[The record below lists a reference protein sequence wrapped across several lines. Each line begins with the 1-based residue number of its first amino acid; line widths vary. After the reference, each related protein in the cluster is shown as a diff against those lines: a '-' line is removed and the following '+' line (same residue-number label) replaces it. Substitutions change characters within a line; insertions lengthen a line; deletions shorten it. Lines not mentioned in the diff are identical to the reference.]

1 MNEAERRRRLEA
13 WALQNN
19 TQPLQV
25 STAQPQRKVV
35 VEPSQPQRYK
45 VSVSPTVQVKPKV
58 SVVTPFLRPT
68 NGPLP
73 DTEFKAF
80 TAKTNKRGFLPDQTQ
95 ISIDKSY
102 ITNKDKFV
110 ADFDKLSRETRN
122 IYYQTVREQAKK
134 GDMAAA
140 NALKALQETNRVP
153 RENTL
158 ERGAAALSVPGR
170 SILRVATG
178 VPQALSGA
186 YDLVTP
192 GKGTS
197 RVSKAINKVA
207 EVQDQSAK
215 EANVNA
221 AYKVGNVGGELA
233 LIAASG
239 GALAGVKAP
248 GYAAK
253 FTGFV
258 SKLSKGNKAQKLAA
272 KALNPADAANEAL
285 FTSKYISEDVARGN
299 EITPERVALDVAT
312 GVGGNVAANTLLG
325 WFGVVL
331 GKANKLDDTILN
343 FAKETDATKIE
354 SEIRTLVPDLDDSTV
369 KQVSEELA
377 GATTTEDVVA
387 ILNKTTPAQTASATD
402 DVVEQLAKTKTPE
415 EVRSAVDAL
424 FPTLPEGDKS
434 ILSTKLAQ
442 LTKTEDIRKAIQIA
456 EQRQNQLKQA
466 TEQATPQ
473 GKPVDTA
480 TQQEQALQE
489 ATPQPVPS
497 NVVDEPIPTAEP
509 VSATPTAVADATT
522 TADIPQA
529 TADISPEAMQTASTG
544 IKDKNKRTFWEKVG
558 NFVKTQ
564 WDPRAEARRLD
575 KELEKKLGRKLLPSE
590 KSEDAVQFS
599 GTAGERSAQYVDK
612 SPLGKIVQKYGYGT
626 DGERDFV
633 SYLAYQRD
641 LEIRNDGGQPLLN
654 GTVEDLQRNIAELEA
669 KYPGIR
675 EDGLAVTQGY
685 VKQLQEMAATGEDAF
700 VSIDELNKVRTKRD
714 GTEYQWYAPV
724 SRPLPEGTVRP
735 EVDARNLGSIAQDR
749 VLQSREATG
758 PIDPT
763 FDALREMS
771 DIVHKQQG
779 QARVARTIANATEQ
793 GVGASRFIK
802 TAEQDAFIKQARQN
816 LKEVREYIT
825 SLKKQAPKTR
835 RKAVKIG
842 QKARQAEK
850 QVVDSAKQQMRT
862 QSKAIAD
869 DIRKEI
875 ASAKVKLKVQKA
887 KLGLPKYKKTQAEGE
902 AVARAR
908 QELNKSLLSDD
919 ARAAAGALTKEDLL
933 EVFDAMA
940 NDAPLPSNVLSIFR
954 KVAKTDK
961 AYNDLVD
968 DISGT
973 TQQITDAKEKLVS
986 AIASTKETA
995 DKIRSMSKE
1004 DYIAFVENVINN
1016 EQATKAQVAKYNRY
1030 KQSRQDLAYAID
1042 DYEQLKNEIDLF
1054 DNQAKGIQEEVA
1066 NLGIDSTTGLQVIR
1080 GIDAN
1085 GNQFVIEV
1093 TPELA
1098 TLIQGIGNKKYN
1110 EFIKTGRA
1118 IQAPFRQVFTGI
1130 ANPSFQAKQ
1139 AIWNALLVPITS
1151 ERGFK
1156 VYAPSAI
1163 KAGFSAVN
1171 NSSEW
1176 QQNLTKWGVNRYASD
1191 LHKLANDDTIAAV
1204 AANKDL
1210 ISKIKWYNPF
1220 TKGGIQRS
1228 WGAINELG
1236 GKIDQIYRSAA
1247 AKAEYDAVLK
1257 QTGSEREAQLAA
1269 AKAFNTVLPDFSNV
1283 SQQIK
1288 AIDAIIPYTAAGQA
1302 GTRTFLRAVKD
1313 QPLKNGAILAMYASP
1328 AIALTAYNYSHAAG
1342 EEFYRDME
1350 ENGKGYIL
1358 DTNAILVLPGAHKDE
1373 ESGEWVGVIKVP
1385 VPPEFRPA
1393 TKAIRTTFTSAE
1405 NNTGVPIGTYARAT
1419 FDTFT
1424 GGSLVQAK
1432 SPAIDTAVGL
1442 ATGKDPQYGNDV
1454 YDPNATTS
1462 EKIKQGTGYALGK
1475 FGTAGKAV
1483 LSTNLGDVLLP
1494 ASAKE
1499 GTSPLQVYKDSF
1511 VNTFYGAKGSTA
1523 GSRYYKARDE
1533 AIKEAGLNKNQL
1545 NTFNGLIAPTKEDLT
1560 GENIQ
1565 SKSFWNTSAKANAW
1579 LNDLQGGNGALWKAS
1594 KLINDKLKASGKA
1607 SDPLYDLT
1615 GEQLIT
1621 VLGLMAN
1628 PSPGNKEEKAIQ
1640 ELQPWVKDF
1649 YEKRNNY
1656 FDAVFGDQEGKDY
1669 TGVTIPKADKK
1680 LQAKIDA
1687 LNKMP
1692 KESKYQFTK
1701 DNPDIADY
1709 FASQDAYQR
1718 YKRSVMGLP
1727 QFDAYP
1733 KASPEVQKL
1742 MDTYNA
1748 LPKGN
1753 GPAKKDGTASSPDR
1767 SAWIKA
1773 NPEKWALMTDQWLKQ
1788 NIYNLQG
1795 EAALAVYEGIDID
1808 QKTLDRLSGN
1818 QTGGFR
1824 VGGGAQSN
1832 RIGLS
1837 ELLQGVQPGR
1847 IKATEVVDATP
1858 RKVRFKAKLP
1868 SSGKGRSYKRIRLQ

>member
-1 MNEAERRRRLEA
+1 MDEAERRRRLEA
-13 WALQNN
+13 LALQNN
-19 TQPLQV
+19 TQPLRV
-25 STAQPQRKVV
+25 STTQPQRKVV
-35 VEPSQPQRYK
+35 VEKTQPQRYK
-45 VSVSPTVQVKPKV
+45 VEVRPTFKVAPKV
-58 SVVTPFLRPT
+58 SVMAPLLRPN
-68 NGPLP
+68 NGQLP
-73 DTEFKAF
+73 DQEFKAF

-134 GDMAAA
+134 GDMGAA

-153 RENTL
+153 RDNAL
-158 ERGAAALSVPGR
+158 EKGAAVLSVPGR

-197 RVSKAINKVA
+197 RVSKVINKAA

-233 LIAASG
+233 LIAATG
-239 GALAGVKAP
+239 GTLAGLKAP
-248 GYAAK
+248 GYVGKVAK
-253 FTGFV
+253 F
-258 SKLSKGNKAQKLAA
+258 SEKLSKGNKWQKVAS
-272 KALNPADAANEAL
+272 KVIDPADAANEAL

-299 EITPERVALDVAT
+299 QITPGRVALDVAT

-325 WFGVVL
+325 WASVVL
-331 GKANKLDDTILN
+331 GKANKLDDAILG
-343 FAKETDATKIE
+343 FAKENDATKIE
-354 SEIRTLVPDLDDSTV
+354 NELKKIVPDLDESTA

-387 ILNKTTPAQTASATD
+387 ILNKTTPSNVPTQTATD
-402 DVVEQLAKTKTPE
+402 DVVTQLTKTKTPE
-415 EVRSAVDAL
+415 EVRVAVDAL
-424 FPTLPEGDKS
+424 FPALPEPEKVSLTQS
-434 ILSTKLAQ
+434 IAKANKAEDVAQ
-442 LTKTEDIRKAIQIA
+442 IV
-456 EQRQNQLKQA
+456 KQA
-466 TEQATPQ
+466 EARQAELSKTIEQATPQ
-473 GKPVDTA
+473 GQPFKNA
-480 TQQEQALQE
+480 AGEEQAIGDTKLQP
-489 ATPQPVPS
+489 TPS
-497 NVVDEPIPTAEP
+497 TMVDEPTPATEP
-509 VSATPTAVADATT
+509 VSATPTAVTDATT
-522 TADIPQA
+522 ANTVSEA
-529 TADISPEAMQTASTG
+529 TTDISPEAMQTASTS
-544 IKDKNKRTFWEKVG
+544 IKDKNKRTFWQKVG

-575 KELEKKLGRKLLPSE
+575 KELEKKIGRKLLPSE

-599 GTAGERSAQYVDK
+599 GTAGERSAAYIQN
-612 SPLGKIVQKYGYGT
+612 SPLAKIVQKYGYGT

-654 GTVEDLQRNIAELEA
+654 GTIEDLQRNIAELEA

-714 GTEYQWYAPV
+714 GTEYQWYAPI

-749 VLQSREATG
+749 VLQAREATG
-758 PIDPT
+758 TIDPT
-763 FDALREMS
+763 FDALGEMS

-802 TAEQDAFIKQARQN
+802 TAEQDAFIKHSRKTLKDLQEVKESLVKESSKLKIKTRYAKKDLSGATKQAAIRARQV
-816 LKEVREYIT
+816 LKDLVGVSSRELDND
-825 SLKKQAPKTR
+825 SLAAISGMSDQDLIDVLKVLAEPDIKKTPNVQR
-835 RKAVKIG
+835 IYNRLVKADEKYSSLVDELKW
-842 QKARQAEK
+842 KKMDAE
-850 QVVDSAKQQMRT
+850 
-862 QSKAIAD
+862 AIAD
-869 DIRKEI
+869 TE
-875 ASAKVKLKVQKA
+875 
-887 KLGLPKYKKTQAEGE
+887 
-902 AVARAR
+902 
-908 QELNKSLLSDD
+908 
-919 ARAAAGALTKEDLL
+919 
-933 EVFDAMA
+933 
-940 NDAPLPSNVLSIFR
+940 
-954 KVAKTDK
+954 
-961 AYNDLVD
+961 
-968 DISGT
+968 
-973 TQQITDAKEKLVS
+973 
-986 AIASTKETA
+986 
-995 DKIRSMSKE
+995 
-1004 DYIAFVENVINN
+1004 
-1016 EQATKAQVAKYNRY
+1016 
-1030 KQSRQDLAYAID
+1030 
-1042 DYEQLKNEIDLF
+1042 
-1054 DNQAKGIQEEVA
+1054 KGIRQEVA
-1066 NLGIDSTTGLQVIR
+1066 NLDIDSTTGLQVIR
-1080 GIDAN
+1080 GIDAD

-1110 EFIKTGRA
+1110 EFIKAGRA
-1118 IQAPFRQVFTGI
+1118 IQAPFRQAFTGI

-1156 VYAPSAI
+1156 VYTPSAI

-1191 LHKLANDDTIAAV
+1191 LHKLASDDTIAAV

-1220 TKGGIQRS
+1220 TKGGIQRT

-1328 AIALTAYNYSHAAG
+1328 AIALTAYNYSHTAG

-1350 ENGKGYIL
+1350 ESGKGYVL
-1358 DTNAILVLPGAHKDE
+1358 DSNAILVLPGAHKDE
-1373 ESGEWVGVIKVP
+1373 KSGEWVGVIKVP

-1393 TKAIRTTFTSAE
+1393 TKAIRKTFTSAE

-1442 ATGKDPQYGNDV
+1442 VTGKDPQYGNDI
-1454 YDPNATTS
+1454 YDPNATAS

-1483 LSTNLGDVLLP
+1483 LSTSLGDTLLP

-1523 GSRYYKARDE
+1523 GSRYYKAREE

-1579 LNDLQGGNGALWKAS
+1579 LNDIQGGNGALWKAS
-1594 KLINDKLKASGKA
+1594 KLINDKLKAEGKP

-1615 GEQLIT
+1615 GDKLIT

-1640 ELQPWVKDF
+1640 QLQPWVKDF
-1649 YEKRNNY
+1649 YSKRGDY
-1656 FDAVFGDQEGKDY
+1656 FDTIFGQEQGKDY
-1669 TGVTIPKADKK
+1669 TGVAIPKADKQ

-1687 LNKMP
+1687 LSKMP
-1692 KESKYQFTK
+1692 KESKAQFTK

-1773 NPEKWALMTDQWLKQ
+1773 NPEAWSLMTEQWLKQ

-1824 VGGGAQSN
+1824 VGGGTQST

-1837 ELLQGVQPGR
+1837 ELLQGVQPGKLKTQKPKDTTTR
-1847 IKATEVVDATP
+1847 NLKF
-1858 RKVRFKAKLP
+1858 KVKLP